1 MKAKPTILML
11 AVVLFGTALTAQDV
25 SFIYSYDASGNRVK
39 RAFTLEE
46 VEGFSSI
53 LEPLMLEVQAEQEEQ
68 QPQDSL
74 AVDAFKV
81 QIYPNPSNGYYTV
94 ELPELKDGE
103 RGYIQVYSMR
113 GQVMQ
118 EHRAVHRI
126 QSVNITGAFPGYYFI
141 RVVIGDKLVQKTLIK
156 Q

>member
-1 MKAKPTILML
+1 M
-11 AVVLFGTALTAQDV
+11 LFGTALTAQDV
-25 SFIYSYDASGNRVK
+25 SFTYSYDASGNRVK

-53 LEPLMLEVQAEQEEQ
+53 LEPLMLEVQAVQEEQQ

-81 QIYPNPSNGYYTV
+81 QVYPNPSNGYYTV
-94 ELPELKDGE
+94 ELPELKEGE

-113 GQVMQ
+113 GQVVQ
-118 EHRAVHRI
+118 EYRAVHHT

-141 RVVIGDKLVQKTLIK
+141 RVVVGDKLVQKTLIK